1 MGRGDRTPGLVAVKQ
16 DACGRLSTEHEQT
29 PRIDLDQSAFDDLRE
44 FAGCHPAS
52 IDVGTS
58 RRMKIL
64 DEPAA
69 VVARTK
75 RGVPSRDPRV
85 RQQNVRV
92 ATSPEDRRPIEIMD
106 LFLKARGF
114 GVS

>member
-1 MGRGDRTPGLVAVKQ
+1 
-16 DACGRLSTEHEQT
+16 
-29 PRIDLDQSAFDDLRE
+29 
-44 FAGCHPAS
+44 
-52 IDVGTS
+52 
-58 RRMKIL
+58 MKIL

-69 VVARTK
+69 IVTWTK
-75 RGVPSRDPRV
+75 RGVPSRNPGV

-92 ATSPEDRRPIEIMD
+92 AASPEDRRPIEIMD